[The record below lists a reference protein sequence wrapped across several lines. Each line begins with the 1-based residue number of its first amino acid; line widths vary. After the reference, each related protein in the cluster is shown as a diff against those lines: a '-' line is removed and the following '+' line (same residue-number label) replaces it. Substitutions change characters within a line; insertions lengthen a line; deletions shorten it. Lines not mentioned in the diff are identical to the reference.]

1 MKEWTQKNKGQP
13 LYKMFTGNEYA
24 FTMFVLMN
32 FKGPW
37 KQAWDYH
44 LENND
49 VPKAE
54 KDKFAKYSVMT
65 KEDAEEGGQD
75 EVAMWEKYM
84 IVKPRFTN
92 TKKARCRESVTDEGM
107 AFYYRHYTLWKEFF
121 KLDETDERRV
131 KFDEVWDQA
140 DQEMQLSD
148 KVMRRKRKR
157 HGDKP
162 DSSVTEPP
170 PLPSPDTVVLPNQEG
185 FDDYLKTMSEKYALD
200 SGSWD

>member
-1 MKEWTQKNKGQP
+1 MTMREWAQKNRGEP

-37 KQAWDYH
+37 KQAWDFH
-44 LENND
+44 QENNN

-75 EVAMWEKYM
+75 EIAMWEKYM

-92 TKKARCRESVTDEGM
+92 TKKV
-107 AFYYRHYTLWKEFF
+107 
-121 KLDETDERRV
+121 
-131 KFDEVWDQA
+131 
-140 DQEMQLSD
+140 
-148 KVMRRKRKR
+148 
-157 HGDKP
+157 
-162 DSSVTEPP
+162 
-170 PLPSPDTVVLPNQEG
+170 
-185 FDDYLKTMSEKYALD
+185 
-200 SGSWD
+200 

>member
-1 MKEWTQKNKGQP
+1 
-13 LYKMFTGNEYA
+13 
-24 FTMFVLMN
+24 MN
-32 FKGPW
+32 
-37 KQAWDYH
+37 
-44 LENND
+44 
-49 VPKAE
+49 
-54 KDKFAKYSVMT
+54 
-65 KEDAEEGGQD
+65 
-75 EVAMWEKYM
+75 
-84 IVKPRFTN
+84 PR
-92 TKKARCRESVTDEGM
+92 CDSVTDEGI

-200 SGSWD
+200 SNSWD